1 MVPAPHHAP
10 RGKLVG
16 KAFAPDVVLL
26 LESSDGAT
34 LGFYQRTAEK
44 QKRERWRCEEPLGDL
59 DLKLVASKHVADWKS
74 GEAIEIPLED
84 WSATGASFNQKTP
97 GKGTVTLTKKDAAH
111 FRVEGSIEIASTDGS
126 WDLKGPF
133 EGDYCPMKGVAREN
147 PEPLAG
153 VPWSL
158 DAFAPDKLPK
168 SPIAAIIDG
177 NPAHIAHATYRR
189 RKYLDKDVS
198 ELAFFEDAPPDPCA
212 ERPRGGWLTSYGAD
226 GHITSR
232 DGAKFRDDS
241 FAILFTDE
249 PKAGAVVSGFNN
261 GSKTDAKQ
269 IADVN
274 LEIFEKDGYRS
285 GSYDQYFSTTIAI
298 DAIDEKSVQGRI
310 YAAVPDSGK
319 SMIVGAFSAVRCP
332 ALP

>member
-1 MVPAPHHAP
+1 
-10 RGKLVG
+10 
-16 KAFAPDVVLL
+16 
-26 LESSDGAT
+26 
-34 LGFYQRTAEK
+34 
-44 QKRERWRCEEPLGDL
+44 
-59 DLKLVASKHVADWKS
+59 
-74 GEAIEIPLED
+74 
-84 WSATGASFNQKTP
+84 
-97 GKGTVTLTKKDAAH
+97 
-111 FRVEGSIEIASTDGS
+111 
-126 WDLKGPF
+126 
-133 EGDYCPMKGVAREN
+133 MKGIAREN

-168 SPIAAIIDG
+168 SPVAAIIDG
-177 NPAHIAHATYRR
+177 NPAHIAHATFRR

-198 ELAFFEDAPPDPCA
+198 DLAFFEDAPPDPCA

-241 FAILFTDE
+241 FALLFTDE
-249 PKAGAVVSGFNN
+249 PKAGAVISGFNN
-261 GSKTDAKQ
+261 GSKTDSKQ

-274 LEIFEKDGYRS
+274 LEMFEKDGYRS
-285 GSYDQYFSTTIAI
+285 GAYDQYFSTTIAI
-298 DAIDEKSVQGRI
+298 DAIDDKSVQGRI